1 MTMATQHSAFTE
13 QQPKTDKPRFAAIV
27 IIYARE
33 MRDQLRDRRTLFTI
47 ALLPIM
53 LYPLVGTLL
62 LQIAQFTRQHTTT
75 VCIVGAANI
84 QGVPPLFDGEAFS
97 EDYTTGSNNL
107 KLLLRSDDDLNAGDT
122 LPEATA
128 RWVRDGSF
136 DAVVIFPDDF
146 SLPQPDNAA
155 STKKVKVLYNVASD
169 ESQIA
174 LNRVTNILGRW
185 KADWVSKSLEASGV
199 DLKML
204 EPFGLDDVDL
214 APERTRE
221 AAFWSKM
228 LPFIMLVWAMTGA
241 FYPAIDLVA
250 GEKERGTL
258 ETLLCSPALR
268 SEIVWGKLGAVA
280 SFSMLTAMLNA
291 GSMLVT
297 SSFVFQQIA
306 VGGATV
312 GAPPIVPMLWLFV
325 ALIPLSCLFSALA
338 LAVAAMARSSKE
350 GQYYL
355 MPLMMVT
362 LPLVLLPM
370 LPGMS
375 LSAGTSLI
383 PVTGMFLLVRSLV
396 EGQYGEALMHL
407 PMVFGVTAGCLWLA
421 VTWAKRQFETEA
433 VLFGGQEQW
442 ELGLWV
448 RHLWRDRQP
457 VATTA
462 QAYACGAIILVA
474 LFFGRLAATTVPD
487 DLAGITKMILSPQL
501 GLILAPALLMS
512 VMLTTSI
519 RTSLR
524 IRLPHWFSLP
534 MAVALGVTLHP
545 LYLALGRWIEYTYPV
560 SEEAKQAMLPFV
572 QQIET
577 VPWLSIVFLMA
588 FIPAVCEELAF
599 RGFIFGGLI
608 RQGGRLRAIV
618 VTALMFGISHGFLQ
632 QSIAASCMGV
642 LLGWIAFRTGSVL
655 PCILLHFTNNA
666 LSVSM
671 SRLVDSGLPGIELF
685 LTSTQ
690 DGPTYQPLWF
700 LLSIGLAIT
709 LLLYFATVRSP
720 IDESNISAT
729 TPEPTANGTT
739 TNTSIA

>member
-1 MTMATQHSAFTE
+1 MSRQDQSSDDLRAESG
-13 QQPKTDKPRFAAIV
+13 KPRLSAIV
-27 IIYARE
+27 LIYVRE

-62 LQIAQFTRQHTTT
+62 LQIAQFSQKHTTT
-75 VCIVGAANI
+75 ICLVGSENI
-84 QGVPPLFDGEAFS
+84 QGGPPLLKGDAFS
-97 EDYTTGSNNL
+97 EEYTDGSNNL
-107 KLLLRSDDDLNAGDT
+107 TVVLRRADDVDEGET
-122 LPEATA
+122 LQEATVQ
-128 RWVRDGSF
+128 WVQDGSF
-136 DAVVIFPDDF
+136 DCVLIFPPSF
-146 SLPQPDNAA
+146 VAPA
-155 STKKVKVLYNVASD
+155 SEQGQTKRSVEVLYNVSSD

-174 LNRVTNILGRW
+174 MSRVTTILGKWRS
-185 KADWVSKSLEASGV
+185 AWVGQSLEASGI
-199 DLKML
+199 DMAML
-204 EPFGLDDVDL
+204 EPFQWKDVDL
-214 APERTRE
+214 SPERTRE

-280 SFSMLTAMLNA
+280 SFSMLTAILNA

-297 SSFVFQQIA
+297 SYFVVQRIG
-306 VGGATV
+306 VGGAAI
-312 GAPPIVPMLWLFV
+312 GAPPLVPMLWLFV

-370 LPGMS
+370 LPGMN

-383 PVTGMFLLVRSLV
+383 PVTGMFLLVRALV
-396 EGQYGEALMHL
+396 EGQYSESMLHFPL
-407 PMVFGVTAGCLWLA
+407 VFGVTVGCLWLA
-421 VTWAKRQFETEA
+421 VTWAKRQFENEA

-442 ELGLWV
+442 EFGAWV
-448 RHLWRDRQP
+448 KHLWRDRQP

-474 LFFGRLAATTVPD
+474 LFFGRLAATAVPD
-487 DLAGITKMILSPQL
+487 DLAGITKMILNSQL
-501 GLILAPALLMS
+501 GLILTPALLMS

-519 RTSLR
+519 RSSLR
-524 IRLPHWFSLP
+524 VRWPHWFSLP

-560 SEEAKQAMLPFV
+560 SAEALQAMRPFLDQV
-572 QQIET
+572 ET
-577 VPWLSIVFLMA
+577 APWYSIVFLMA

-599 RGFIFGGLI
+599 RGFIFAGLV
-608 RQGGRLRAIV
+608 RQGGRLRAMV

-642 LLGWIAFRTGSVL
+642 LIGWVALRTGSVL

-671 SRLVDSGLPGIELF
+671 SRLTNSRLPGIDLF
-685 LTSTQ
+685 ITTTQ
-690 DGPTYQPLWF
+690 DGAVYQPLWF
-700 LLSIGLAIT
+700 LMSIGLAIT
-709 LLLYFATVRSP
+709 CAMYFATLRPPVE
-720 IDESNISAT
+720 ESNAGGCSVETGPPNTNSQQSA
-729 TPEPTANGTT
+729 G
-739 TNTSIA
+739 

>member
-1 MTMATQHSAFTE
+1 MTVQASSPSRPEPEAE
-13 QQPKTDKPRFAAIV
+13 KPRFSAIV
-27 IIYARE
+27 LIYLRE

-75 VCIVGAANI
+75 VCLVGAQHI
-84 QGVPPLFDGEAFS
+84 QDGPPLLEGTAFS
-97 EDYTTGSNNL
+97 EKYT
-107 KLLLRSDDDLNAGDT
+107 
-122 LPEATA
+122 
-128 RWVRDGSF
+128 DGSSNLELRLSRPEELAPTETIDAATTRWIQDGTF
-136 DAVVIFPDDF
+136 DAVVIFPPGF
-146 SLPQPDNAA
+146 SVAGSLTQSNDA
-155 STKKVKVLYNVASD
+155 TVRVLYNVASD

-174 LNRVTNILGRW
+174 LNRVTTILHEW
-185 KADWVSKSLEASGV
+185 KADWVRTSLKASGV
-199 DLKML
+199 KMTML
-204 EPFGLDDVDL
+204 EPFQVEDVDL

-280 SFSMLTAMLNA
+280 SFSMLTAVLNA

-297 SSFVFQQIA
+297 SAFVFQQIG
-306 VGGATV
+306 VGATTV
-312 GAPPIVPMLWLFV
+312 GAPPLVPMLWLFV

-375 LSAGTSLI
+375 LTAGTSLI
-383 PVTGMFLLVRSLV
+383 PVTGMFLLVRTLV
-396 EGQYGEALMHL
+396 EGQYGDALIHL

-421 VTWAKRQFETEA
+421 VTWAKRQFENEA
-433 VLFGGQEQW
+433 VLFGGQDQW

-448 RHLWRDRQP
+448 KHLWRDRQP

-474 LFFGRLAATTVPD
+474 LFFGRLAATSAPE
-487 DLAGITKMILSPQL
+487 DLAGLTKMILSPQL

-524 IRLPHWFSLP
+524 LRWPHWF
-534 MAVALGVTLHP
+534 AVPIAIGLGVTLHP
-545 LYLALGRWIEYTYPV
+545 LYLALGKWIEYTYPV
-560 SEEAKQAMLPFV
+560 SEDAMQAMLPFV
-572 QQIET
+572 EQIAT
-577 VPWLSIVFLMA
+577 LPWLSVLFLMA

-599 RGFIFGGLI
+599 RGFIFGGLV
-608 RQGGRLRAIV
+608 RQGGRLRAVV
-618 VTALMFGISHGFLQ
+618 VTALLFGISHGFLQ

-642 LLGWIAFRTGSVL
+642 LLGWVALRTGSVL
-655 PCILLHFTNNA
+655 PCIALHFTNNA

-671 SRLVDSGLPGIELF
+671 SRLAVSDLPGVKLF

-690 DGPTYQPLWF
+690 DGPVYQPLWF
-700 LLSIGLAIT
+700 LLSIGLALT
-709 LLLYFATVRSP
+709 FLLYFASLRSP
-720 IDESNISAT
+720 VDESNLSELEPAADRST
-729 TPEPTANGTT
+729 TTSPTAT
-739 TNTSIA
+739 A

>member
-1 MTMATQHSAFTE
+1 MSSQHDSVTDRTPAS
-13 QQPKTDKPRFAAIV
+13 DKPRLAAIGL
-27 IIYARE
+27 IYVRE

-53 LYPLVGTLL
+53 LYPLLGTLL
-62 LQIAQFTRQHTTT
+62 LQIAQFTREHTTT
-75 VCIVGAANI
+75 VCIVGFENV
-84 QGVPPLFDGEAFS
+84 QGVPPLLEGEAFA
-97 EDYTTGSNNL
+97 EAYTGGTSNL
-107 KLLLRSDDDLNAGDT
+107 KLLLRSEDDLEEDDT
-122 LPEATA
+122 IPEATA
-128 RWVRDGSF
+128 RWVRDGTF
-136 DAVVIFPDDF
+136 DAVLVFPANFSDPKSGTDDETANV
-146 SLPQPDNAA
+146 Q
-155 STKKVKVLYNVASD
+155 VLYNVASD

-174 LNRVTNILGRW
+174 LSRLTNILGEW
-185 KADWVSKSLEASGV
+185 KAVWVGQSLEASGI
-199 DLKML
+199 DMSML
-204 EPFGLDDVDL
+204 EPFELEDIDL

-280 SFSMLTAMLNA
+280 SFSMLTAILNA

-297 SSFVFQQIA
+297 SALVLKQVG

-312 GAPPIVPMLWLFV
+312 GAPPLVPMLWLFV

-370 LPGMS
+370 LPGMN
-375 LSAGTSLI
+375 LSPGTSLI
-383 PVTGMFLLVRSLV
+383 PVTGMFLLVRALV
-396 EGQYGEALMHL
+396 EGQYGDALMHL

-421 VTWAKRQFETEA
+421 VTWAKRQFENEA

-442 ELGLWV
+442 ELRLWV

-487 DLAGITKMILSPQL
+487 DLAGITQMILSPQL
-501 GLILAPALLMS
+501 GMILAPAILMS
-512 VMLTTSI
+512 VLLTTSI
-519 RTSLR
+519 KTSLR
-524 IRLPHWFSLP
+524 VRWPHWLSLP

-545 LYLALGRWIEYTYPV
+545 LYLALGRLIEYTYPV
-560 SEEAKQAMLPFV
+560 SEEAMQAMLPFV
-572 QQIET
+572 EQIET
-577 VPWLSIVFLMA
+577 VPWLTIVFLMA

-599 RGFIFGGLI
+599 RGFIFGGLV

-642 LLGWIAFRTGSVL
+642 LLGWITLRTGSVL

-671 SRLVDSGLPGIELF
+671 SRLVDSGLPGIDLVI
-685 LTSTQ
+685 TTTQ
-690 DGPTYQPLWF
+690 DGPAYQPIWF
-700 LLSIGLAIT
+700 LLSLGLAIT
-709 LLLYFATVRSP
+709 LLLYFATLRSP
-720 IDESNISAT
+720 VDESHFSDTSTVAISQ
-729 TPEPTANGTT
+729 EPASQTAVG
-739 TNTSIA
+739 

>member
-1 MTMATQHSAFTE
+1 MSRQDQSSDDLRAESG
-13 QQPKTDKPRFAAIV
+13 KPRLSAIV
-27 IIYARE
+27 LIYVRE

-62 LQIAQFTRQHTTT
+62 LQIAQFSQKHTTT
-75 VCIVGAANI
+75 ICLVGSENI
-84 QGVPPLFDGEAFS
+84 QGGPPLLKGDAFS
-97 EDYTTGSNNL
+97 EEYTDGSNNL
-107 KLLLRSDDDLNAGDT
+107 TVVLRRADDVDEGET
-122 LPEATA
+122 LQEATVQ
-128 RWVRDGSF
+128 WVQDGSF
-136 DAVVIFPDDF
+136 DCVLIFPPSF
-146 SLPQPDNAA
+146 VAPA
-155 STKKVKVLYNVASD
+155 SEQGQTKRSVEVLYNVSSD

-174 LNRVTNILGRW
+174 MSRVTTILGKWRS
-185 KADWVSKSLEASGV
+185 AWVGQSLEASGI
-199 DLKML
+199 DMAML
-204 EPFGLDDVDL
+204 EPFQWKDVDL
-214 APERTRE
+214 SPERTRE

-280 SFSMLTAMLNA
+280 SFSMLTAILNA

-297 SSFVFQQIA
+297 SYFVVQRIG
-306 VGGATV
+306 VGGAAI
-312 GAPPIVPMLWLFV
+312 GAPPLVPMLWLFV

-370 LPGMS
+370 LPGMN

-383 PVTGMFLLVRSLV
+383 PVTGMFLLVRALV
-396 EGQYGEALMHL
+396 EGQYSESMLHFPL
-407 PMVFGVTAGCLWLA
+407 VFGVTVGCLWLA
-421 VTWAKRQFETEA
+421 VTWAKRQFENEA

-442 ELGLWV
+442 EFGAWV
-448 RHLWRDRQP
+448 KHLWRDRQP

-474 LFFGRLAATTVPD
+474 LFFGRLAATAVPD
-487 DLAGITKMILSPQL
+487 DLAGITKMILNSQL
-501 GLILAPALLMS
+501 GLILTPALLMS

-519 RTSLR
+519 RSSLR
-524 IRLPHWFSLP
+524 VRWPHWFSLP

-560 SEEAKQAMLPFV
+560 SAEALQAMRPFLDQV
-572 QQIET
+572 ET
-577 VPWLSIVFLMA
+577 APWYSIVFLMA

-599 RGFIFGGLI
+599 RGFIFAGLV
-608 RQGGRLRAIV
+608 RQGGRLRAMV

-642 LLGWIAFRTGSVL
+642 LIGWVALRTGSVL

-671 SRLVDSGLPGIELF
+671 SRLTNSRLPGIDLF
-685 LTSTQ
+685 ITTTQ
-690 DGPTYQPLWF
+690 DGAVYQPLWF
-700 LLSIGLAIT
+700 LMSIGLAIT
-709 LLLYFATVRSP
+709 CVMYFATLRSP
-720 IDESNISAT
+720 VEESNAGGCSVETGPPNTNSQQSA
-729 TPEPTANGTT
+729 G
-739 TNTSIA
+739 

>member
-1 MTMATQHSAFTE
+1 MSRQDQSSDDLRAESG
-13 QQPKTDKPRFAAIV
+13 KPRLSAIV
-27 IIYARE
+27 LIYVRE

-62 LQIAQFTRQHTTT
+62 LQIAQFSQKHTTT
-75 VCIVGAANI
+75 ICLVGSENI
-84 QGVPPLFDGEAFS
+84 QGGPPLLKGDAFS
-97 EDYTTGSNNL
+97 EEYTDGSNNL
-107 KLLLRSDDDLNAGDT
+107 TVVLRRADDVDEGET
-122 LPEATA
+122 LQEATVQ
-128 RWVRDGSF
+128 WVQDGSF
-136 DAVVIFPDDF
+136 DCVLIFPPSF
-146 SLPQPDNAA
+146 VAPA
-155 STKKVKVLYNVASD
+155 SEQGQTKRSVEVLYNVSSD

-174 LNRVTNILGRW
+174 MSRVTTILGKWRS
-185 KADWVSKSLEASGV
+185 AWVGQSLEASGI
-199 DLKML
+199 DMAML
-204 EPFGLDDVDL
+204 EPFQWKDVDL
-214 APERTRE
+214 SPERTRE

-280 SFSMLTAMLNA
+280 SFSMLTAILNA

-297 SSFVFQQIA
+297 SYFVVQRIG
-306 VGGATV
+306 VGGAAI
-312 GAPPIVPMLWLFV
+312 GAPPLVPMLWLFV

-370 LPGMS
+370 LPGMN

-383 PVTGMFLLVRSLV
+383 PVTGMFLLVRALV
-396 EGQYGEALMHL
+396 EGQYSESMLHFPL
-407 PMVFGVTAGCLWLA
+407 VFGVTVGCLWLA
-421 VTWAKRQFETEA
+421 VTWAKRQFENEA

-442 ELGLWV
+442 EFGLWV
-448 RHLWRDRQP
+448 KHLWKDRQP

-474 LFFGRLAATTVPD
+474 LFFGRLAATAVPD
-487 DLAGITKMILSPQL
+487 DLAGITKMILNSQL
-501 GLILAPALLMS
+501 GLILTPALLMS

-519 RTSLR
+519 RSSLR
-524 IRLPHWFSLP
+524 VRWPHWFSLP

-560 SEEAKQAMLPFV
+560 SAEALQAMRPFLDQV
-572 QQIET
+572 ET
-577 VPWLSIVFLMA
+577 APWYSIVFLMA

-599 RGFIFGGLI
+599 RGFIFAGLV
-608 RQGGRLRAIV
+608 RQGGRLRAMV

-642 LLGWIAFRTGSVL
+642 LIGWVALRTGSVL
-655 PCILLHFTNNA
+655 PCILLHFTSNA

-671 SRLVDSGLPGIELF
+671 SRLTNSRLPGIDLF
-685 LTSTQ
+685 ITTTQ
-690 DGPTYQPLWF
+690 DGAVYQPLWF
-700 LLSIGLAIT
+700 LMSIGLAIT
-709 LLLYFATVRSP
+709 CVMYFATLRSP
-720 IDESNISAT
+720 VEESNAGGCSVETGPPNTNSQQSA
-729 TPEPTANGTT
+729 G
-739 TNTSIA
+739 